1 MKDYIKFEVN
11 RLIKK
16 YKSNNPFEIAKGENI
31 IILYENLGN
40 INGYYNKYARQKFIH
55 INQNLNYQDQLIT
68 CAHELGHVRIHPNS
82 NTPFFRKN
90 SYYSI
95 NKLEKQA
102 NFFTAELLIRT
113 EYMEKCILDQHSIE
127 QLASAYKVP
136 VELIKLKFGLN
147 WPLYIFIIYKN
158 IYSLKEG

>member
-1 MKDYIKFEVN
+1 MKIYIKNEVK

-16 YKSNNPFEIAKGENI
+16 HKTNNPFEIAKGEKI
-31 IILYENLGN
+31 IILYENLGS

-55 INQNLNYQDQLIT
+55 INENLDYQGQLIT
-68 CAHELGHVRIHPNS
+68 CSHELGHAHIHPNS

-90 SYYSI
+90 SFYSI

-102 NFFTAELLIRT
+102 NYFSAELLVDESKIDRCLV
-113 EYMEKCILDQHSIE
+113 ELYSLE
-127 QLASAYKVP
+127 QLASIYNVP

-147 WPLYIFIIYKN
+147 
-158 IYSLKEG
+158 